1 MAGLA
6 GGGSR
11 ASWFVGSGWWRVI
24 VHGQWAVI
32 VVGGGCE
39 LVMVVGGG
47 GVVLWSSRHVADGD
61 MAPASCVS
69 KGRGRVRW
77 LTCIHVDSDDDLRRH
92 CLDDMAR
99 LLTCQVIF
107 KPSKRSADVA
117 SCCRSLS
124 SFVDRAGD
132 VALPRCSRHWG
143 G

>member
-1 MAGLA
+1 M
-6 GGGSR
+6 
-11 ASWFVGSGWWRVI
+11 I
-24 VHGQWAVI
+24 VHGQWAVV

-47 GVVLWSSRHVADGD
+47 GIVLWSSRHVADGD
-61 MAPASCVS
+61 VAPASCVS

-92 CLDDMAR
+92 CLDDMAH
-99 LLTCQVIF
+99 LLTCQVVF
-107 KPSKRSADVA
+107 NPSKRRADVA

-132 VALPRCSRHWG
+132 VALPRCSRRWG